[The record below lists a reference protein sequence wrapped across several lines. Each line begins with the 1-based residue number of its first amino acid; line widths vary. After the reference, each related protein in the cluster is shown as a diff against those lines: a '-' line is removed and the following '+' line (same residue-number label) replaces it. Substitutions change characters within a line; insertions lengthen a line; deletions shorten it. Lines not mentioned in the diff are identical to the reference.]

1 MTITGSVGSSRRIA
15 SSNSSPV
22 IRGMTTSVMTKEGR
36 ISGTRSSAALPSD
49 AVSTWYPHSSS
60 SERRPSSASGSSSA
74 TRMRPP
80 GRMSGCGPYASSLS
94 ACPMIF
100 LAASPVPAGLVFLR
114 HPPAPGLV
122 VERLRR
128 GAENDGGPG
137 LVVVHRLEG
146 AQNEL
151 ALPLL
156 ESGAEWQKYGVPLL
170 AALCRGDA
178 QREEDG
184 GDELLV
190 AADDRSLDDVAK
202 LAHVAGPRVVA
213 QAHHRGLIHP
223 LDLPAVLVV
232 ELGDEGLD
240 EDRDVLSP
248 LAQRWQR
255 NGQHVDPVV
264 EILAER
270 LVPHRLRGI
279 AVGRRD
285 DPHVDLDLRLAAD
298 PADHAILQD
307 AEILHLER
315 GTHLRD
321 LIEEDG
327 AAVGQLEEARLALVR
342 AREGA
347 LLVTEELALH
357 QRLGNGR
364 AVDGDERSLAA
375 HRHLMNGPGDQL
387 LARSRLSGDEHRRV
401 AGSRQL
407 DQPIH
412 LLHRRARTQDGPE
425 AAALP
430 ELPAQESYLSLDLTP
445 LYGLVEQHPEAPWIH
460 RLGQVVIGALAHGGD
475 GRLYRRVTGQ
485 KDDYRIRV
493 HFVERL
499 HERDAIQGRHHQISD
514 DDRGAEG
521 RSLLECILAIDGLL
535 DFVAPTCQQVR
546 QSGAG
551 GFVIIG
557 DQNAVFHGS
566 LPRSLGLRP
575 WLDPE
580 RPGTII
586 AMPVPLES

>member
-15 SSNSSPV
+15 SSSSSPV
-22 IRGMTTSVMTKEGR
+22 IRGMTTSVMTREGR
-36 ISGTRSSAALPSD
+36 IFGTRSSAALPSD

-60 SERRPSSASGSSSA
+60 SEHRPSRASGSSSA
-74 TRMRPP
+74 TRMRRP
-80 GRMSGCGPYASSLS
+80 GRRSGCGSYASSLS
-94 ACPMIF
+94 ACPMMF
-100 LAASPVPAGLVFLR
+100 LGASPVPAGLVLLR
-114 HPPAPGLV
+114 HPPASSLV

-128 GAENDGGPG
+128 RAENDGGPG
-137 LVVVHRLEG
+137 FVVVHRLEG

-151 ALPLL
+151 TLALL
-156 ESGAEWQKYGVPLL
+156 ESGAKGQEHGVSLL
-170 AALCRGDA
+170 APLRRGDP
-178 QREEDG
+178 QGEEDG
-184 GDELLV
+184 SDQLLV
-190 AADDRSLDDVAK
+190 AADDRPLDDVAQ
-202 LAHVAGPRVVA
+202 LSHVAGPRVVA
-213 QAHHRGLIHP
+213 QAHHRGLIHL

-232 ELGDEGLD
+232 ELCDEGLD
-240 EDRDVLSP
+240 QEWNVLGS

-255 NGQHVDPVV
+255 NGQHVDAVV
-264 EILAER
+264 EVLAER
-270 LVPHRLRGI
+270 LVPHRLRRI

-315 GTHLRD
+315 GAHLRD

-327 AAVGQLEEARLALVR
+327 AAVGQLEEAGLALVR
-342 AREGA
+342 AREGP

-357 QRLGNGR
+357 QRLGDGR

-375 HRHLMNGPGDQL
+375 HRHLMDGPGDQL
-387 LARSRLSGDEHRRV
+387 LARSRLSSDEHRRV

-430 ELPAQESYLSLDLTP
+430 ELPAQEGHLALDLTP
-445 LYGLVEQHPEAPWIH
+445 LYGLVEQHPEAPRIH

-485 KDDYRIRV
+485 KDDHRVRV

-499 HERDAIQGRHHQISD
+499 QERDAIQGRHHQIGD
-514 DDRGAEG
+514 DDGGAES
-521 RSLLECILAIDGLL
+521 RRLLESILAIDGLL
-535 DFVAPTCQQVR
+535 DFVAPTRQQVR

-551 GFVIIG
+551 GFVVVS

-575 WLDPE
+575 WL
-580 RPGTII
+580 
-586 AMPVPLES
+586 